1 MGVNIDILSDQCQ
14 VVQSVQAVNKQ
25 EVICN
30 SVKCFQLTQLAIT
43 LRLLIYVLL
52 ADNHAKTARTTIGVL
67 KNGTL
72 TKNEPRMTIY
82 GETAYASLLVKV

>member
-14 VVQSVQAVNKQ
+14 VVQSVQAIHKQ

-30 SVKCFQLTQLAIT
+30 SVKCFQLMQLAIT

-72 TKNEPRMTIY
+72 TKNDYFTVKQRMP
-82 GETAYASLLVKV
+82 LF